1 MSRKIVF
8 LLSERIHLSFS
19 YLIKAGDHNLSVNE
33 TLQQEIVP
41 DKIFVHP
48 RFKRNRLPFFDGDIA
63 LVKLSQEVELSKFV
77 RTVCLPEKDE
87 GDLAIPKTRGT
98 VAGWGV
104 TRPLRRGEYTRLSE
118 ISKVLRHASFPIQSN
133 QLCINKSGI
142 QFNTTTAFCAG
153 DGRGGEDA
161 CSGDSGG
168 AFVRDVSSS
177 LSDSKWVVI
186 GVVSWGNG
194 CAQKD
199 QYGYY
204 TRINP
209 FLDWIKE
216 TMNEKKEPA
225 NSE

>member
-1 MSRKIVF
+1 M
-8 LLSERIHLSFS
+8 LNEQIHFSFS

-41 DKIFVHP
+41 EKIFVHP
-48 RFKRNRLPFFDGDIA
+48 RFKPNRLPFYDGDIA
-63 LVKLSQEVELSKFV
+63 LVKLSQEMELNKFV
-77 RTVCLPEKDE
+77 RTVCLPEKD
-87 GDLAIPKTRGT
+87 GRDLAIPKTRGT
-98 VAGWGV
+98 VTGWGV
-104 TRPLRRGEYTRLSE
+104 TRPLRRGEYTHLSE
-118 ISKVLRHASFPIQSN
+118 ISRVLRHASFPIQSQ
-133 QLCINKSGI
+133 QLCVNKSGI

-161 CSGDSGG
+161 CYGDSGG
-168 AFVRDVSSS
+168 AFDRDVSSS

-204 TRINP
+204 TRIYP
-209 FLDWIKE
+209 FLDWIRE
-216 TMNEKKEPA
+216 TMNGKKEPA

>member
-1 MSRKIVF
+1 M
-8 LLSERIHLSFS
+8 
-19 YLIKAGDHNLSVNE
+19 SVNE
-33 TLQQEIVP
+33 TFQQEIVP
-41 DKIFVHP
+41 EEILTHP
-48 RFKRNRLPFFDGDIA
+48 RFKPSGLPFFESDIA

-87 GDLAIPKTRGT
+87 GDLAVPKIRGS

-104 TRPLRRGEYTRLSE
+104 TRPLRRGEYTHLRE
-118 ISKVLRHASFPIQSN
+118 ISKVLRHTSFPIKSD

-168 AFVRDVSSS
+168 PFVRDVTSSFVG
-177 LSDSKWVVI
+177 KWVVI
-186 GVVSWGNG
+186 VIVSWGNG

-204 TRINP
+204 TRIHP
-209 FLDWIKE
+209 FLDWIRE
-216 TMNEKKEPA
+216 TINEKKGPA

>member
-1 MSRKIVF
+1 M
-8 LLSERIHLSFS
+8 
-19 YLIKAGDHNLSVNE
+19 NE

-41 DKIFVHP
+41 ERIFVHP
-48 RFKRNRLPFFDGDIA
+48 RFKPKGLPFFDGDIA

-104 TRPLRRGEYTRLSE
+104 TRPLRRGEFTQLSE
-118 ISKVLRHASFPIQSN
+118 ISKVLRHASFPIQSE
-133 QLCINKSGI
+133 QLCVNKSGI
-142 QFNTTTAFCAG
+142 QLNTTTAFCAG

-168 AFVRDVSSS
+168 AFVREGT
-177 LSDSKWVVI
+177 DSKWVVI
-186 GVVSWGNG
+186 GVASWGNG

-204 TRINP
+204 TRVHP
-209 FLDWIKE
+209 FLDWIRE
-216 TMNEKKEPA
+216 TMNEKKEPE